1 MIQVHNI
8 SVYLPQFTKT
18 FWIHFFF
25 IFAFFFEEID
35 VKLADITMMAM
46 MMLTVTSDTVSFIL
60 KHPRR

>member
-18 FWIHFFF
+18 FWIHFFYF
-25 IFAFFFEEID
+25 CFFFEEID